1 METQRITAQ
10 LTATDRIALLVATG
24 LGVGYCPVAPG
35 TVGSFLGII
44 LILLLSRV
52 GLIGGQRLLF
62 NFLVVTIISGAGIWA
77 ASRSEAILN
86 RKDPPQV
93 VVDEIVGQLL
103 TFGLIFRNPRFVLLL
118 MGFAFFRLF
127 DILKPF
133 PIRRLERVP
142 LGFGIVLDD
151 LAAGFYASLIIFLAH
166 LYWPALTQSL

>member
-1 METQRITAQ
+1 MEKSTITAPLN
-10 LTATDRIALLVATG
+10 LTDKFALIVATG
-24 LGVGYCPVAPG
+24 VGVGYCPIAPG

-44 LILLLSRV
+44 LILLLSRI
-52 GLIGGQRLLF
+52 GLIGGPRLLF
-62 NFLVVTIISGAGIWA
+62 HLLVVTMIAALGIWA
-77 ASRSEAILN
+77 ASRSEVILR

-103 TFGLIFRNPRFVLLL
+103 TFGLIFKNPRFILLL

-133 PIRRLERVP
+133 PIKRLERVP

-166 LYWPALTQSL
+166 LYWPTLT